1 MGFSI
6 TSNIQGKAMTAK
18 NSTAYYKSAQ
28 ERFEIFKSK
37 AKKVHGDFYDY
48 SLSEYID
55 AQSRIEIKC
64 PNHGFFLQRPAD
76 HLSGKGCRACANE
89 RISKS
94 KMMSN
99 EQFILKS
106 KSVHGGKYGYSKTI
120 FKGTKEHVLI
130 ECMVHGFFSQPAGSH
145 LAGRGCTKCKI
156 KRIADKNR
164 FNNDDFLRIATKKH
178 NNKYD
183 YSLVVYAGYDE
194 KVKII
199 CKDHGVFLQRAGSH
213 LKGAGCWNCYLESR
227 LNSGWSRTGYINK
240 TSVNANGFSELYL
253 IRCFNDS
260 ESFYKI
266 GITCAGV
273 ENRFKAKRDM
283 PYKYEV
289 LRLVSGESGF
299 IWDLEFKI
307 HSILKDYAYSPLIRF
322 KGETEC
328 FSEITKPVHK
338 LLKELSITEQL
349 QLIA

>member
-1 MGFSI
+1 M
-6 TSNIQGKAMTAK
+6 
-18 NSTAYYKSAQ
+18 
-28 ERFEIFKSK
+28 
-37 AKKVHGDFYDY
+37 
-48 SLSEYID
+48 
-55 AQSRIEIKC
+55 
-64 PNHGFFLQRPAD
+64 
-76 HLSGKGCRACANE
+76 
-89 RISKS
+89 
-94 KMMSN
+94 
-99 EQFILKS
+99 
-106 KSVHGGKYGYSKTI
+106 
-120 FKGTKEHVLI
+120 
-130 ECMVHGFFSQPAGSH
+130 
-145 LAGRGCTKCKI
+145 
-156 KRIADKNR
+156 
-164 FNNDDFLRIATKKH
+164 
-178 NNKYD
+178 
-183 YSLVVYAGYDE
+183 VVYAGYEE

-307 HSILKDYAYSPLIRF
+307 HSILKDYAYSPLIGF

-338 LLKELSITEQL
+338 LLKELSTTDQL